1 MNSTSQAGSIQ
12 VLRLPQVCQ
21 VTGLGRSMIYQ
32 LEATNGFPN
41 RIRIGQ
47 RAVGWIAEE
56 VQAWLKDRVDRSR
69 TRM

>member
-1 MNSTSQAGSIQ
+1 MESITPVGTIQ

-32 LEATNGFPN
+32 LEASNGFPN

-56 VQAWLKDRVDRSR
+56 VQAWLKERVERSR
-69 TRM
+69 TGM